1 MQVLPC
7 NVASAVTARSQIR
20 GDLTWTGNVLWR
32 NLLARQLAPRDLV
45 AVAGEALPDVLERV
59 PRAERV
65 AFLREMVAASIGPVL
80 RNLGREERAQLMNAL
95 LPLAARGF
103 PLVDLDLLTAFP
115 APISAEGATG
125 P

>member
-1 MQVLPC
+1 
-7 NVASAVTARSQIR
+7 VA
-20 GDLTWTGNVLWR
+20 
-32 NLLARQLAPRDLV
+32 LV
-45 AVAGEALPDVLERV
+45 HLFAFS
-59 PRAERV
+59 RV
-65 AFLREMVAASIGPVL
+65 APVH
-80 RNLGREERAQLMNAL
+80 RFAL